1 MWNYTILNQYCQ
13 VLHNFHSVYIL
24 DKKKKMCENITR
36 GDFVTGTLVNTLT
49 VIAGSLIGLI
59 LKKGIPHRFS
69 DSIMKAVALCVI
81 YIGID
86 GCLSGEKT
94 LVTIISL
101 ALGALLGEILKLDDR
116 INSLGKKLEDK
127 ISKNK
132 TEESTIAKGFVT
144 ASLLFCVGAMAI
156 VGSLESGINQNHEIL
171 FSKSLLD
178 FISAIIFSASM
189 GIGVIFSAAFVF
201 LYQGIIT
208 VAAQIAAPF
217 LSEVVIAEM
226 TCTGSILI
234 IALGLNMLGITKLKV
249 MNYLPAVFLP
259 ILLCTFM

>member
-1 MWNYTILNQYCQ
+1 M
-13 VLHNFHSVYIL
+13 
-24 DKKKKMCENITR
+24 
-36 GDFVTGTLVNTLT
+36 TGTFVNTLA
-49 VIAGSLIGLI
+49 VIAGSFIGLI
-59 LKKGIPHRFS
+59 LKKGIPQRFS

-86 GCLSGEKT
+86 GSLEGEKT

-101 ALGALLGEILKLDDR
+101 ALGALIGELLKLDDR
-116 INSLGKKLEDK
+116 INLLGKKLEEK

-132 TEESTIAKGFVT
+132 TEDNTIAKGFVT

-189 GIGVIFSAAFVF
+189 GIGVIFSAVFVF
-201 LYQGIIT
+201 LYQGIIALLANAVSPYLT
-208 VAAQIAAPF
+208 TACIN
-217 LSEVVIAEM
+217 EM
-226 TCTGSILI
+226 TSAGSILI
-234 IALGLNMLGITKLKV
+234 MAIGFNMLGITKIKI
-249 MNYLPAVFLP
+249 MDMLPAVFIPVIIFLF
-259 ILLCTFM
+259 I